1 LLTAARLPAGY
12 LAHTG
17 GVVNDDLLPEG
28 VTRVRADNPGPMTLS
43 GTNTYL
49 IGEPAYV
56 IDPGP
61 SDERHIERVLSA
73 GSERGGIAGIVL
85 THRHFDHAGGAA
97 ALKAGADAPLAAST
111 TREQARS
118 FEPEAD
124 QLAIDVELSEG
135 EVFGP
140 LRVLETPGHAADH
153 LSFVAGQIL
162 FCGDTVLGEGS
173 VFVPPGGGSMAAYLD
188 SLRKLQTLTLKALC
202 PGHGPVVWE
211 PKAKLEEYLEHRLDR
226 ERRLVAAL
234 EGGLRT
240 TDELLDTVWDDAAAG
255 LRLAAALTLEAHLD
269 KLEREGRLPDGVERL
284 ALDF

>member
-1 LLTAARLPAGY
+1 
-12 LAHTG
+12 
-17 GVVNDDLLPEG
+17 VNDDLLPEG

-61 SDERHIERVLSA
+61 SDERHIEHVLSA
-73 GSERGGIAGIVL
+73 GRERGGIAGIVL
-85 THRHFDHAGGAA
+85 THRHLDHAGGAA
-97 ALKAGADAPLAAST
+97 ALKAGADAPLAASI

-124 QLAIDVELSEG
+124 ELAIDVELSEDDL
-135 EVFGP
+135 FGP
-140 LRVLETPGHAADH
+140 LRVLETPGHAGDH
-153 LSFVAGQIL
+153 LSFLAGQIL

-188 SLRKLQTLTLKALC
+188 SLSKLQTLTLTVLC
-202 PGHGPVVWE
+202 PGHGPVVWD
-211 PKAKLEEYLEHRLDR
+211 PGAKLAEYLEHRLDR

-234 EGGLRT
+234 EQGLRGT
-240 TDELLDTVWDDAAAG
+240 EELLDSVWDDAPAA
-255 LRLAAALTLEAHLD
+255 LRPAAALTLEAHLD
-269 KLEREGRLPDGVERL
+269 KLEHERRLPDGVERL
-284 ALDF
+284 TIDF